1 MADNE
6 ARVQELIRMLALNAK
21 DEAAEREFWNLF
33 CHLPAWVLLTTAAD
47 AQKVSD
53 GEGADIEV
61 QMFQDG
67 QRTFLPVF
75 TSVDRA
81 REALGEQ
88 ELAGASMPPE
98 QALAYMCGFR
108 DRIDG
113 FVANPMPGKGGGFG
127 HRLPD
132 LCAFFYHERGFLPAG
147 AIHVAVDRVRQ
158 DASSQGYEMVH
169 GLLAGLDKLY
179 VVIKDGGFA
188 FVRSGEELWLWAFS
202 DAAMAVR
209 SCREHGLQL
218 IEATPAEF
226 AQRLGQAMA
235 EGEGRIKGAVLNHPE
250 HPVGLNHELLERKIA
265 ERAS

>member
-1 MADNE
+1 MAVDD
-6 ARVQELIRMLALNAK
+6 ARVQELIEILALNAK

-47 AQKVSD
+47 AQKASD
-53 GEGADIEV
+53 GKGADIEV

-67 QRTFLPVF
+67 ERTFLPVF

-81 REALGEQ
+81 REALGQQ
-88 ELAGASMPPE
+88 ELACASMLPE

-108 DRIDG
+108 GRIDG
-113 FVANPMPGKGGGFG
+113 FVVNPMPGRAGGFG

-147 AIHVAVDRVRQ
+147 AIHVAVDRVREA
-158 DASSQGYEMVH
+158 ASAPAYEMVH
-169 GLLAGLDKLY
+169 SLLAGLDKVY
-179 VVIKDGGFA
+179 VAIKDGGFA

-209 SCREHGLQL
+209 SCQEHDLQL
-218 IEATPAEF
+218 VEAAPAEF
-226 AQRLGQAMA
+226 CKRLGQAMA

-250 HPVGLNHELLERKIA
+250 HPVGLNHELLERMITD
-265 ERAS
+265 RAG